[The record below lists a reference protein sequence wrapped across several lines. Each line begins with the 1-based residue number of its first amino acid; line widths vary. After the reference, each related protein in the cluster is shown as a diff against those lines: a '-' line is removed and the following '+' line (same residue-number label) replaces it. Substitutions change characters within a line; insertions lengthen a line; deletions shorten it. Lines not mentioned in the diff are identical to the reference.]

1 MDRIYDLNERRKCVT
16 AVLTVSDKEF
26 RISRVV
32 TGVRVL
38 YANFLTQMGE
48 ILKEISTL
56 DTQNADSEEIKNAI
70 AKAEAFKNT
79 REETTEHCLEL
90 LLAKNGYEYDKAWW
104 TENAD
109 DYDIRAFIEICLS
122 KDADGSKKKKN
133 GQKS

>member
-16 AVLTVSDKEF
+16 AVLNVSGKEF

-56 DTQNADSEEIKNAI
+56 DTQNADPEEIKNAI
-70 AKAEAFKNT
+70 AKAEAFKET
-79 REETTEHCLEL
+79 REETTERCLEL
-90 LLAKNGYEYDKAWW
+90 LLSKNGYDYDKAWW
-104 TENAD
+104 AENAD

-133 GQKS
+133 EQKS